1 MLDVSQHA
9 HQVITNFIS
18 HHRASGT
25 PESSPIV
32 AIGGGWMV
40 HPGTVKCSSQEVHVL
55 QLPGLEWIGC
65 LPHLLCGSVG
75 EQPASFFIRGRSSR
89 KRGTHTHQPL
99 LAVLT
104 HVNTACADC
113 VCSALLKPLKPLSSL
128 HVQLS
133 GLAVKR
139 YDEAVDE
146 HLSTWEETPGGWV
159 NLGGGTMTYESG
171 CHHIQ
176 NTHTY
181 TYDTRIQ

>member
-1 MLDVSQHA
+1 MFFSFQDWNGLVAFRTFCAEVLVNNQRH
-9 HQVITNFIS
+9 F
-18 HHRASGT
+18 
-25 PESSPIV
+25 SS
-32 AIGGGWMV
+32 GGG
-40 HPGTVKCSSQEVHVL
+40 HQE
-55 QLPGLEWIGC
+55 
-65 LPHLLCGSVG
+65 
-75 EQPASFFIRGRSSR
+75 RGA
-89 KRGTHTHQPL
+89 HTHQPL